1 MSSQSNTP
9 KILPK
14 EAQAQAL
21 AQAKAEI
28 QAKTQALAKAK
39 AQIQGKEAPK
49 EAPKAP
55 AAEAAKA
62 PAPKAPVVEA
72 PVRDVSGTKY
82 INILVVGTDLSFA
95 KSVQSSFNTLQATRK
110 DLTYRIFPGTSKEK
124 MTEFTE
130 KYQLHSLLIEEEFM
144 DSPAESWLKQLKDN
158 LKKTAQNADIPVIVV
173 SSKTDLAKTKNIV
186 RFGYTDLILK
196 PLDQSLFLQKMN
208 MYNYKIPLTDSNFL
222 FSLDTGQDV
231 DVGFYFKTKSISEF
245 GIKISSNK
253 ALDVGSVVTIYSSFA
268 QENIA
273 GVVKEVSKTA
283 DGQFGIFLMFIGIT
297 PSQTQAIRKFIRTNY
312 AEGKQAG

>member
-110 DLTYRIFPGTSKEK
+110 DLNYRIFPGTSKEK

-144 DSPAESWLKQLKDN
+144 DSPAESWLKQLK
-158 LKKTAQNADIPVIVV
+158 
-173 SSKTDLAKTKNIV
+173 
-186 RFGYTDLILK
+186 
-196 PLDQSLFLQKMN
+196 
-208 MYNYKIPLTDSNFL
+208 
-222 FSLDTGQDV
+222 
-231 DVGFYFKTKSISEF
+231 
-245 GIKISSNK
+245 
-253 ALDVGSVVTIYSSFA
+253 
-268 QENIA
+268 
-273 GVVKEVSKTA
+273 
-283 DGQFGIFLMFIGIT
+283 
-297 PSQTQAIRKFIRTNY
+297 
-312 AEGKQAG
+312 